1 VNYLFIFTENFNLK
15 NIAMKTKF
23 QPKKTT
29 MKTKMKFYALFM
41 VAIFIASM
49 IISGCNK
56 DDDTVVDTPDD
67 NLPEI
72 SGYPIVGT
80 NQTTFFNDL
89 TTISA
94 VSEGDDYYGQ
104 NANYPGNTPQY
115 VDNGDG
121 TLTDMVTG
129 LMWQSS
135 FDHNGDGTIDY
146 SDKLGYDEIVALTEA
161 GVTFAGYDDWR
172 LPSIMEQYSL
182 ILFSGRDIS
191 GYEGTSTDDLIP
203 FMDTD
208 VFEFA
213 YGDTDAGERL
223 IDMQCATTNV
233 YVSTEVE
240 ETVFGVNFADGRIK
254 GYGTQLF
261 GQAKAFNYILVR
273 GNTEYGINN
282 FTDNGDGTIT
292 DNATGLM
299 WMQDDNGEGVLWPD
313 ALSYAEAREFAGH
326 SDWRMADAKELQS
339 IIDYSRSPATTS
351 SAAIDPLFNCTQIT
365 NEAGQA
371 DYPYYWSSTTHGT
384 WVTGNEGVWG
394 AYVSFGRAMGNMNG
408 WQDVHGAGAQR
419 SDPKTGDPTEY
430 ADGHGPQGDAVRI
443 YNYVRCVRD
452 ID

>member
-1 VNYLFIFTENFNLK
+1 
-15 NIAMKTKF
+15 MKTKF

-146 SDKLGYDEIVALTEA
+146 SDKLGYDEIVALT
-161 GVTFAGYDDWR
+161 
-172 LPSIMEQYSL
+172 
-182 ILFSGRDIS
+182 
-191 GYEGTSTDDLIP
+191 
-203 FMDTD
+203 
-208 VFEFA
+208 
-213 YGDTDAGERL
+213 
-223 IDMQCATTNV
+223 
-233 YVSTEVE
+233 
-240 ETVFGVNFADGRIK
+240 
-254 GYGTQLF
+254 
-261 GQAKAFNYILVR
+261 
-273 GNTEYGINN
+273 
-282 FTDNGDGTIT
+282 
-292 DNATGLM
+292 
-299 WMQDDNGEGVLWPD
+299 
-313 ALSYAEAREFAGH
+313 
-326 SDWRMADAKELQS
+326 
-339 IIDYSRSPATTS
+339 
-351 SAAIDPLFNCTQIT
+351 
-365 NEAGQA
+365 
-371 DYPYYWSSTTHGT
+371 
-384 WVTGNEGVWG
+384 
-394 AYVSFGRAMGNMNG
+394 
-408 WQDVHGAGAQR
+408 
-419 SDPKTGDPTEY
+419 
-430 ADGHGPQGDAVRI
+430 
-443 YNYVRCVRD
+443 
-452 ID
+452 